1 MYCFRFSPLEQFRSK
16 IKILILAKVRPS
28 FVKALFSSPNHP
40 PGNLDECQHLLYPY
54 HRSCQFRYRNTIGI
68 PRTVAISAMVI
79 WYFLKSFLDF
89 IDAIR
94 IMIFG
99 KTIMLLMLGYKKSL
113 AKLSYTFTI
122 PLSQDPS
129 SSLKRYQ

>member
-1 MYCFRFSPLEQFRSK
+1 MCHFTKMYRFVGFSPLEQFRSK

-28 FVKALFSSPNHP
+28 LVKALFSSPNHP

-54 HRSCQFRYRNTIGI
+54 HRSCQFRRNTTRNPADSCYKCHGHLVFSKII
-68 PRTVAISAMVI
+68 LI
-79 WYFLKSFLDF
+79 DF

-99 KTIMLLMLGYKKSL
+99 KTIMLLMLGYKNH
-113 AKLSYTFTI
+113 
-122 PLSQDPS
+122 
-129 SSLKRYQ
+129 

>member
-1 MYCFRFSPLEQFRSK
+1 
-16 IKILILAKVRPS
+16 
-28 FVKALFSSPNHP
+28 LFSSPNHP

-54 HRSCQFRYRNTIGI
+54 HRSCQFRYRNTIAGI
-68 PRTVAISAMVI
+68 RDSRYKCHGHLVFSKII
-79 WYFLKSFLDF
+79 FIDF

-113 AKLSYTFTI
+113 KLSYTFTI
-122 PLSQDPS
+122 PVPGSVIFTENGANS
-129 SSLKRYQ
+129 IE